1 MCIYRYIC
9 VDIYTVYVYIYML
22 KIGIFMYLD
31 VMNKLSMKL
40 YGHVLQSGKS

>member
-1 MCIYRYIC
+1 MCIYRYTC
-9 VDIYTVYVYIYML
+9 VYIYTVYMYIYML

-31 VMNKLSMKL
+31 VMSKLRMKL